1 MADQVKNLMIGL
13 FVTAAAAVV
22 VFILMF
28 LHPRIGDEGRT
39 LHVRF
44 TDIDKITVGTRVTY
58 AGKPV
63 GEVIDI
69 KEIEEGR
76 TGKTDPSGHV
86 YIYDLTLRV
95 DSKVKVFNTDE
106 VATRTSGLL
115 GEKNVEITPIA
126 PEKGKTLIE
135 IDGTVI
141 YAQQTGT
148 VEETFKEFKE
158 AANKLETTL
167 QAATDILNQ
176 VKENKLVEKITSTVE
191 NIESISAALNQP
203 TQISEIVS
211 NVHKFSNSLNATWVN
226 VDAFI
231 ESARHSWVSV
241 DKFIKDIDDAALSIT
256 KFMGQGQGIFSDITE
271 GKGTL
276 GKFLGSD
283 DTYLRTSSIM
293 SKLETILDDINH
305 YGLLFQSDK
314 GWQRL
319 RARRMNLLQ
328 KLCTPQEF
336 RNYFNDEVNQIST
349 SISRVAMVLNEI
361 ENDPCT
367 CDVMQDREF
376 TKVFA
381 ELMRRVTMLEEEVR
395 MYNTQVV
402 EAQIHTTELGST
414 PCFPPKCQNDYNEY
428 VYPYYPDYTDPCY
441 NNGGQNGY
449 LQY

>member
-1 MADQVKNLMIGL
+1 MADQFKNLMIGL

-44 TDIDKITVGTRVTY
+44 TDIDKITLGTRVTY
-58 AGKPV
+58 AGRPV
-63 GEVIDI
+63 GEVVGIE
-69 KEIEEGR
+69 EITEGR
-76 TGKTDPSGHV
+76 TGKTDSSGHV

-106 VATRTSGLL
+106 IAPRTSGLL

-126 PEKGKTLIE
+126 PKAGQALVEVDSKPL
-135 IDGTVI
+135 

-148 VEETFKEFKE
+148 VEETLKEFKE
-158 AANKLETTL
+158 AANKLDTTL
-167 QAATDILNQ
+167 NAATDILNK
-176 VKENKLVEKITSTVE
+176 VKETKLVEKITASVE
-191 NIESISAALNQP
+191 NIESITGALNKP
-203 TQISEIVS
+203 AELGDIVS

-226 VDAFI
+226 VDEFI
-231 ESARHSWVSV
+231 NSARKSWVSV

-256 KFMGQGQGIFSDITE
+256 KFVGHGQTIVEDVSS

-283 DTYLRTSSIM
+283 DVYLRTSSIM

-319 RARRMNLLQ
+319 RARRLNLLQ
-328 KLCTPQEF
+328 KLSTPQEF

-349 SISRVAMVLNEI
+349 SLSRVSMVLNEI
-361 ENDPCT
+361 ENDPCS

-395 MYNTQVV
+395 MYNTQIV
-402 EAQIHTTELGST
+402 EAQVHTTELGST
-414 PCFPPKCQNDYNEY
+414 PCFPPKCQNEYNDCNECMTPCT
-428 VYPYYPDYTDPCY
+428 PYYVDPY
-441 NNGGQNGY
+441 NY
-449 LQY
+449 K